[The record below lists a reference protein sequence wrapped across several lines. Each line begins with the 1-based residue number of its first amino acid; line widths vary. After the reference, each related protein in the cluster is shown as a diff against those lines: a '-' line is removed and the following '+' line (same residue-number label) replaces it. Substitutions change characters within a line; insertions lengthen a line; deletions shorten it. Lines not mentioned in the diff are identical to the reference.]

1 MTVVTRSDLAKMLVP
16 HNAQADQV
24 RFFPGIGLDFSA
36 DASGHIRK
44 LVEIAWLVM
53 AEGHPIIEDMDG
65 AIESPDLMQSLKI
78 VFAEFL
84 ADLDQR
90 LSGSG
95 GISGAHQLAV
105 AAEHGTSGLARLD
118 GNAFCTLI
126 GLGEALE
133 PAAEHARATAIWT
146 RLLSDFPIALVDPL
160 QPENQGA
167 VLTALRKWTKLC
179 NEAGIESE
187 FLVEMMKAV

>member
-1 MTVVTRSDLAKMLVP
+1 MTAALRNPVGDTVLP
-16 HNAQADQV
+16 HNAMVDRT

-36 DASGHIRK
+36 DGAGHVRK
-44 LVEIAWLVM
+44 LVEIAWLIM

-65 AIESPDLMQSLKI
+65 AIDSPELMQSLKY

-90 LSGSG
+90 IAG
-95 GISGAHQLAV
+95 GHGIASAHHLAL
-105 AAEHGTSGLARLD
+105 AAEHGTTGLARLT
-118 GNAFCTLI
+118 GPEFCTLL
-126 GLGEALE
+126 GLDDALE
-133 PAAEHARATAIWT
+133 PAAEHARATALWA
-146 RLLSDFPIALVDPL
+146 RLLADFPIALVDPL

-179 NEAGIESE
+179 NEAGIEAD
-187 FLVEMMKAV
+187 FLVELMKAV